1 MDTLGA
7 MSMFV
12 ATADHGSFSR
22 AAEMLG
28 KTPSA
33 LTKAVSMLEKQ
44 LGTLLF
50 ERSTR
55 RIVLTESGRLYLETA
70 RQVLRSLHEAGE
82 EISQLHQGLS
92 GTLRL
97 TAPLAFERAFLGE
110 MCAGFLEAYPDIQLR
125 VELSDDFVDL
135 IEAGYDLGIRQGRSD
150 LPGLIARVV
159 GKNRIFL
166 CASPQYVARN
176 PLLLSPHTIDQHD
189 WLKYIHSAL
198 DVKYWWAES
207 KTGRIRLRYPQ
218 RARLESDSYD
228 LLLQNALAGRG
239 ILHTP
244 QWSVETYLRDGRL
257 VRLMEDYIIEPEA
270 FGDDILAVYP
280 SHRRASRKVLAFVD
294 YLENHL
300 AGLTNV

>member
-7 MSMFV
+7 ISMFV
-12 ATADHGSFSR
+12 ATADQGSFSR
-22 AAEMLG
+22 AAELLG

-33 LTKAVSMLEKQ
+33 LTKSVSMLEKQ

-97 TAPLAFERAFLGE
+97 TAPLAFERAFLSE
-110 MCAGFLEAYPDIQLR
+110 VCAGFLEQYPDIQLR
-125 VELSDDFVDL
+125 VDLSDDFVDL
-135 IEAGYDLGIRQGRSD
+135 IDAGYDLGIRQGRSD
-150 LPGLIARVV
+150 LPGLIGRVV
-159 GKNRIFL
+159 GKNRIYL
-166 CASPQYVARN
+166 CASPHYVARN
-176 PLLLSPHTIDQHD
+176 PLPLSPQTIDQHD
-189 WLKYIHSAL
+189 WLKYVHSAL
-198 DVKYWWAES
+198 DVKYWWAQS
-207 KTGRIRLRYPQ
+207 QTGRIRLSYPHK
-218 RARLESDSYD
+218 ARLESDSYD

-244 QWSVETYLRDGRL
+244 QWSVERYLRDGRL

-280 SHRRASRKVLAFVD
+280 SHHRASRKVLAFID
-294 YLENHL
+294 YLSSYL
-300 AGLTNV
+300 ATLNSV

>member
-7 MSMFV
+7 ISMFV
-12 ATADHGSFSR
+12 ATADQGSFSR

-92 GTLRL
+92 GTLRM

-110 MCAGFLEAYPDIQLR
+110 VCAGFLEEYPDIQLR

-159 GKNRIFL
+159 GQNRIFL
-166 CASPQYVARN
+166 CASPEYVARN
-176 PLLLSPHTIDQHD
+176 PLPLSPHTCNQHD
-189 WLKYIHSAL
+189 WLKYLHPAL
-198 DVKYWWAES
+198 DMKFWWVQSEA
-207 KTGRIRLRYPQ
+207 GRIRLPYPQ
-218 RARLESDSYD
+218 RVRLESDSYD

-244 QWSVETYLRDGRL
+244 QWSVDRYLRDGRL
-257 VRLMEDYIIEPEA
+257 VRLMEDYVIGPEA

-294 YLENHL
+294 YLQTHL
-300 AGLTNV
+300 SHLNSA